1 MNVKNILGK
10 IVSRGPVAV
19 VSSVVVSVLFVTGL
33 VSAATTIT
41 GSLITLEN
49 GETIS
54 NATDEV
60 VTIDSDTLVLVGT
73 ASTSAIRVGDE
84 TATPVINGLVHGFCS
99 MAADATS
106 FTASTTKY
114 IECTTSV
121 TGALTT
127 SDRIFVQATSSLDT
141 PFVIQAASSTGVSTI
156 SLRILNTGLDGLA
169 DATLGATSF
178 NFWAVR

>member
-1 MNVKNILGK
+1 MNVKNIFRK
-10 IVSRGPVAV
+10 VVSRGPVAV
-19 VSSVVVSVLFVTGL
+19 VSSVVLSVLLITGL
-33 VSAATTIT
+33 VSAATTIS
-41 GSLITLEN
+41 GSLITLQN

-84 TATPVINGLVHGFCS
+84 TAAPVINGLVHGYCS
-99 MAADATS
+99 MTADLGS
-106 FTASTTKY
+106 FTASTTQY
-114 IECTTSV
+114 VQCTTSV

-127 SDRIFVQATSSLDT
+127 SDRVFVQATSSFDS

-156 SLRILNTGLDGLA
+156 TLRVLNTGLDGSA
-169 DATLGATSF
+169 DATLGATSI
-178 NFWAVR
+178 NF